1 MLTGPTFAKVSEFL
15 PYEDILKYNEEADGA
30 DFLSHTLYSDYQTV
44 VNFYLRRMNLN
55 NRFHLEPRYPM
66 LDYRLVDYC
75 ATLPSE
81 MKYKGMSDTKYIFK
95 KTMAGVLPDEIV
107 FRKDKL
113 GHSIPLKNWMR
124 DNKEVQDYIFS
135 YLNEET
141 VTKRGLFDWPFVDK
155 MIQQHMNK
163 SRNNS
168 HRIWALAVLEM
179 WLQKTLDD

>member
-1 MLTGPTFAKVSEFL
+1 
-15 PYEDILKYNEEADGA
+15 
-30 DFLSHTLYSDYQTV
+30 
-44 VNFYLRRMNLN
+44 
-55 NRFHLEPRYPM
+55 
-66 LDYRLVDYC
+66 
-75 ATLPSE
+75 

-124 DNKEVQDYIFS
+124 DNKEVQDFIFS

-141 VTKRGLFDWPFVDK
+141 VKKRGLFDWSFIDK
-155 MIQQHMNK
+155 LIQQHMSK

-179 WLQKTLDD
+179 WLQKTLDV